1 MKKIFVTIAG
11 LMIIFLTCGCA
22 EKNNTDL
29 LSSDLQ
35 TSSVDEWDESS
46 EELTNESSE
55 GVEVSSEFKE
65 DEESEE
71 SSKFEENSS
80 MIDSEISD
88 DNDASSNEKPSESV
102 ESSEKWTGN
111 H

>member
-1 MKKIFVTIAG
+1 MKKIFVTIAV
-11 LMIIFLTCGCA
+11 LMMIILMCA
-22 EKNNTDL
+22 CAGKNNAD
-29 LSSDLQ
+29 LSSSNLQ
-35 TSSVDEWDESS
+35 TSSVDEWDDSS

-71 SSKFEENSS
+71 SSKFEENSF

-88 DNDASSNEKPSESV
+88 ENDASSNEKTSESV